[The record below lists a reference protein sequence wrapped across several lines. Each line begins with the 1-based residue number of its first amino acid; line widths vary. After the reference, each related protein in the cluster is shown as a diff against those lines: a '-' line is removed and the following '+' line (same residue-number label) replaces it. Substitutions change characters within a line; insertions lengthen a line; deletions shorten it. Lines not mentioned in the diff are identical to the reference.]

1 MSEELKS
8 AVVTGVHQY
17 DVLNLYKLFREME
30 GVDAYIQNMFDFA
43 TDTGAGRESYDVVV
57 FYNMHG
63 DMSGED
69 MEAAKTRAAIEGLG
83 ETKQGI
89 VLLHHAILAY
99 RDNPIWNA
107 VSGIEDRK
115 FGYFLDETVE
125 YTIENT
131 EHPITK
137 GVNDFQMV
145 DETYAMDDAGE
156 GSTILITT
164 DHPKSMKTIAWTR
177 AYKNARVFCYESG
190 HDNTAYSN
198 ENFRRILR
206 SGIFWAAGRI

>member
-1 MSEELKS
+1 MSEELKI

-17 DVLNLYKLFREME
+17 DVLNLHKLFREME

-43 TDTGAGRESYDVVV
+43 TDTGAGRQSYDVVV

-63 DMSGED
+63 DMSGEG
-69 MEAAKTRAAIEGLG
+69 MEYRKTREAIGALG
-83 ETKQGI
+83 ETRQGI

-107 VSGIEDRK
+107 ISGIENRRFD
-115 FGYFLDETVE
+115 YFLDETVK
-125 YTIENT
+125 YILENT

-137 GVNDFQMV
+137 GTKDFEMV
-145 DETYAMDDAGE
+145 DETYVMDAAGE
-156 GSTILITT
+156 GSDILITT
-164 DHPKSMKTIAWTR
+164 DHPNSMKTIAWTR

-190 HDNTAYSN
+190 HDNIAYSN

-206 SGIFWAAGRI
+206 NGIFWAAGKI